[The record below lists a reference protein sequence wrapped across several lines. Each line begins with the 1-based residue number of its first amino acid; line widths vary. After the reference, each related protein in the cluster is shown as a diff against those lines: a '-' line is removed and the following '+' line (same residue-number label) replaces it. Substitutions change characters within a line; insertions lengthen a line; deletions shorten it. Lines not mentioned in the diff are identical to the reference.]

1 MYRLVRASL
10 SCTCLFMFAS
20 SVYAQAGELTFRDAV
35 QRTLERHP
43 DLAAF
48 SYELRAQEGRI
59 EQASARTP
67 MELGVLVENAFGTGT
82 RSDFDA
88 GETTVSL
95 GFLLEGAALQ
105 SRRDSAVAQRGML
118 ETNLKLQRADV
129 AADTARRFIAV
140 LQQQRRL
147 IELRTARE
155 LSEQTLAAVQARVR
169 AAKVPQA
176 EEARANAALARAQL
190 EEEHAEHELL
200 TARRRLAAQ
209 WGEMEATFGQ
219 ASGELL
225 ALPPLPSFE
234 ILRSRLADNPDFETF
249 VTEQR
254 LHEAELRLAET
265 RRRPPWQVTAGVRR
279 FEEGDDHA
287 FIVGLNVPLASRDYA
302 RGAVSAARAQLES
315 VDAKREAVRV
325 KLDAELFALYQ
336 ELSHSYKE
344 VTLLRDSVLP
354 KMEQAVNES
363 RYAYER
369 GRYGY
374 VEWAAAQ
381 RELMELRQSLLE
393 AYADVHR
400 YRIEI
405 ERLTGSSLLERDL
418 P

>member
-1 MYRLVRASL
+1 MYRPVRAIV
-10 SCTCLFMFAS
+10 SCTCLFMLAS
-20 SVYAQAGELTFRDAV
+20 AVYAQAGSLTFRDAV
-35 QRTLERHP
+35 ERTLERHP

-48 SYELRAQEGRI
+48 SYELKAQEGRI
-59 EQASARTP
+59 EQASARRP
-67 MELGVLVENAFGTGT
+67 MEIGVLVENAFGTGART
-82 RSDFDA
+82 DFDA
-88 GETTVSL
+88 AETTVSL
-95 GFLLEGAALQ
+95 GFLLEGTALQ
-105 SRRDSAVAQRGML
+105 RRRESALAQRGVL
-118 ETNLKLQRADV
+118 ETNLKLKRADV
-129 AADTARRFIAV
+129 SAETARRYIAV
-140 LQQQRRL
+140 LEQQRRL
-147 IELRTARE
+147 AELRTARE

-190 EEEHAEHELL
+190 DEEHAEHELL

-209 WGEMEATFGQ
+209 WGEMEATFGE

-225 ALPPLPSFE
+225 ALPPLPSFDA
-234 ILRSRLADNPDFETF
+234 LRRRLEDNPDFETF

-254 LHEAELRLAET
+254 LHEAELRLAER

-287 FIVGLNVPLASRDYA
+287 LVVGLNVPFASRDYA

-315 VDAKREAVRV
+315 VDARREAARV
-325 KLDAELFALYQ
+325 KLDAELFAMYQ
-336 ELSHSYKE
+336 ELSHAYKE

-374 VEWAAAQ
+374 VELAATQ
-381 RELMELRQSLLE
+381 RELVELRQSLLE

-405 ERLTGSSLLERDL
+405 ERLTGSSMLERDL